1 MHACI
6 QTDRQTYRQTYI
18 QTDRRTYVRTYIHTC
33 IHVYMYICIYVMG
46 FQHAIFQDNLM
57 DPTSGEESLATLAE
71 SPSILFRPRLDV
83 LTEF

>member
-1 MHACI
+1 
-6 QTDRQTYRQTYI
+6 
-18 QTDRRTYVRTYIHTC
+18 
-33 IHVYMYICIYVMG
+33 MYICIYVMG

>member
-1 MHACI
+1 MHTDRPTDR
-6 QTDRQTYRQTYI
+6 QTDRQTDI
-18 QTDRRTYVRTYIHTC
+18 QTDVRTYMYIC
-33 IHVYMYICIYVMG
+33 IYVYMYICIYVMG

>member
-1 MHACI
+1 MHAYI
-6 QTDRQTYRQTYI
+6 QTDRQTDRQTDIQTYRQTY
-18 QTDRRTYVRTYIHTC
+18 VHTC
-33 IHVYMYICIYVMG
+33 IYVYMYICIYVMG

-83 LTEF
+83 LKEF

>member
-6 QTDRQTYRQTYI
+6 QTDRQTDRQTDI
-18 QTDRRTYVRTYIHTC
+18 QTDVRTYMYIC
-33 IHVYMYICIYVMG
+33 IYVYMYICIYVMG